1 MSMSTCDNRDIEIS
15 EERLQR
21 IGVILLAMVILFAA
35 IGALT
40 SPRDENGKP
49 VLLLPEVKA
58 FEDYRHSAQSWLEQM
73 TLLDTEIAEVL
84 GDQAAGDLF
93 TRSQQAQQMLQRA
106 VNLAKDIDQAKV
118 PAAAAGIHDK
128 LSETGMSYL
137 DAARLTMRWVG
148 APEEAARAVVD
159 EKLEQSRNGRNTLQE
174 NQWLQMP

>member
-1 MSMSTCDNRDIEIS
+1 MSVCDNGEIEIS

-21 IGVILLAMVILFAA
+21 IGVILLAAA
-35 IGALT
+35 IIFAVIGAFT

-58 FEDYRHSAQSWLEQM
+58 FEDYRRSAQSWLEQM
-73 TLLDTEIAEVL
+73 TLLDTEIAGIL
-84 GDQAAGDLF
+84 GEQASGDLF
-93 TRSQQAQQMLQRA
+93 TKSRQAQQMLQRA
-106 VNLAKDIDQAKV
+106 VSLAKEIDQAKV
-118 PAAAAGIHDK
+118 PAAAAGIHDQ

-148 APEEAARAVVD
+148 APDEATRAAVD
-159 EKLEQSRNGRNTLQE
+159 EKLEQSRNGRSTLQE